1 MLQRTVVRILHVS
14 HELLRRVVKPFTQHL
29 CGRAHWVRCLPLVI
43 FQFAMLHYQ
52 RLPGLVNVNKKRT
65 GKIHDAILM
74 GKSTISTGPFSIAA
88 MLHVTFTRG
97 EGGWG
102 SWVDA
107 FFQQLLPLEP
117 MILESRFLKNGLRC
131 PISGH
136 SGGIQWHPMSQP
148 WLWVKRS
155 VPGVHIKIAIGFK
168 WIFIPPKDGV
178 NFSWCFAIPTCIISD
193 GYPLVIKHSY
203 WKWWF
208 IVDFPIAWWFSIVML
223 VYQRVNPHISWF
235 GFPNHVSFWSSILHP
250 LKVKATLA
258 PCLW

>member
-117 MILESRFLKNGLRC
+117 MILESRIRLKPLSVTIG
-131 PISGH
+131 PGSH
-136 SGGIQWHPMSQP
+136 S
-148 WLWVKRS
+148 VK
-155 VPGVHIKIAIGFK
+155 
-168 WIFIPPKDGV
+168 
-178 NFSWCFAIPTCIISD
+178 
-193 GYPLVIKHSY
+193 
-203 WKWWF
+203 
-208 IVDFPIAWWFSIVML
+208 
-223 VYQRVNPHISWF
+223 
-235 GFPNHVSFWSSILHP
+235 NHVLLPTTH
-250 LKVKATLA
+250 LA
-258 PCLW
+258 

>member
-1 MLQRTVVRILHVS
+1 
-14 HELLRRVVKPFTQHL
+14 
-29 CGRAHWVRCLPLVI
+29 
-43 FQFAMLHYQ
+43 
-52 RLPGLVNVNKKRT
+52 
-65 GKIHDAILM
+65 
-74 GKSTISTGPFSIAA
+74 
-88 MLHVTFTRG
+88 
-97 EGGWG
+97 
-102 SWVDA
+102 
-107 FFQQLLPLEP
+107 
-117 MILESRFLKNGLRC
+117 
-131 PISGH
+131 
-136 SGGIQWHPMSQP
+136 MSQP

-235 GFPNHVSFWSSILHP
+235 GFPNHVLKFHPAPFESQGDTGSMSLVGASSM
-250 LKVKATLA
+250 VVTATLA
-258 PCLW
+258 FASAETHANYRKTIGKWWFNEGLWWFNGIYPLVNIQKTMENHQFQWVNPLFQWAIFNS